1 MLRGIQMNIGH
12 LRVFLGQRD
21 HLEIVG
27 REQGH
32 GAKLPS
38 QMLGCSPGQRQPI
51 EGAGAAA
58 DFVHQYQAAGR
69 GMVQDVRRLRH
80 LHHEGRPAAGQVVR
94 CPDAGEYPVDRADHG
109 LFRRDETADV
119 GHQHDHGGLSH
130 VGRFAAHVGTGNDQH
145 APFRTEFQIVRHE
158 GSIEHA
164 FNHRV
169 PAGRDPDTG
178 NVGQPGPHKA
188 EAGGALGQ
196 VGQHVQF
203 RQSLRCV
210 LQRMKMAA
218 QPLQQRLVQGLLMR
232 QRAFAGAQH
241 LVLECLQFRSDV
253 ALDPLEGLASHVVD
267 GYPIRLG
274 AR

>member
-1 MLRGIQMNIGH
+1 
-12 LRVFLGQRD
+12 
-21 HLEIVG
+21 
-27 REQGH
+27 
-32 GAKLPS
+32 
-38 QMLGCSPGQRQPI
+38 
-51 EGAGAAA
+51 
-58 DFVHQYQAAGR
+58 
-69 GMVQDVRRLRH
+69 MVQDMRRLRH
-80 LHHEGRPAAGQVVR
+80 LHHEGRAAAGQVVR
-94 CPDAGEYPVDRADHG
+94 GADAGEYPVDRADHG

-130 VGRFAAHVGTGNDQH
+130 VGRFAAHVGSGNDQH

-164 FNHRV
+164 FNDRV
-169 PAGRDPDTG
+169 TAGRDPDAEG
-178 NVGQPGPHKA
+178 LRQSGPHEA

-196 VGQHVQF
+196 VGQHIQF
-203 RQSLRCV
+203 RQSLCCL
-210 LQRMKMAA
+210 LQRMKMVA

-241 LVLECLQFRSDV
+241 LVLEGLQFRRDI
-253 ALDPLEGLASHVVD
+253 ALYPLEGLASHVVD